1 MGYDGEN
8 LYLGIDEPEPVIVGK
23 CAYCREDIYEGTE
36 CFCCNGVLVHTECF
50 GDYVQDEYSE
60 SELAGALGFEQ
71 KTAQGG
77 NMKVYK
83 GTDRQMKCRGMQYTL
98 GETAVFDGEPHLCRA
113 GLHACEQPIDVL
125 NHYTPNESR
134 YFEAEAEEVSA
145 ERESSDSKIVAKKMT
160 LKAEIGVPGLVKAQ
174 IEYVKNQIG
183 FEDAIKRA
191 NAEKENHATGDQG
204 AASATGNRGAASA
217 TGNRGAASA
226 TGYRGAASA
235 TGDQGAASATS
246 NLGAASA
253 TGNQGA
259 ASATGYRGAAS
270 ATGNRGAASA
280 TGYQGAASATG
291 DQGAASAT
299 GYQGAA
305 SATGKA
311 GVALAAGYE
320 CKAMGALGCAICCV
334 ERGEWDGET
343 YPIIAVKAAIVDGE
357 KIKADTWYCLKNGEF
372 VEVE

>member
-1 MGYDGEN
+1 
-8 LYLGIDEPEPVIVGK
+8 
-23 CAYCREDIYEGTE
+23 
-36 CFCCNGVLVHTECF
+36 
-50 GDYVQDEYSE
+50 
-60 SELAGALGFEQ
+60 
-71 KTAQGG
+71 
-77 NMKVYK
+77 MKVYK

-98 GETAVFDGEPHLCRA
+98 GETAVFDGEPNLCKA

-125 NHYTPNESR
+125 NHYAPNASR

-174 IEYVKNQIG
+174 IEYIKNQIG

-191 NAEKENHATGDQG
+191 NAGKKNHATGDQG
-204 AASATGNRGAASA
+204 AASATGDQGAASA
-217 TGNRGAASA
+217 TGDQGAASATGYRGAASA

-235 TGDQGAASATS
+235 TGDQGAASAT
-246 NLGAASA
+246 
-253 TGNQGA
+253 GN
-259 ASATGYRGAAS
+259 
-270 ATGNRGAASA
+270 
-280 TGYQGAASATG
+280 QGAASATG

-299 GYQGAA
+299 GYRGAA

-334 ERGEWDGET
+334 ERGEWDGEAH
-343 YPIIAVKAAIVDGE
+343 PIIAVKAMIVDGE
-357 KIKADTWYCLKNGEF
+357 KIKADTWYQLKNGEF
-372 VEVE
+372 EEVR